1 MTKEAR
7 KNVRTTVSK
16 CMELM
21 VKGGRYESDEAK
33 EHVEQVL
40 QQIRTGT
47 ADDGAWAE
55 AMNQLLDVVLEIYP
69 EKQDKK
75 EEKEDDNDG
84 K

>member
-1 MTKEAR
+1 MTKVAR
-7 KNVRTTVSK
+7 KNVRETVAK
-16 CMELM
+16 CLELM

-47 ADDGAWAE
+47 AGDGAWAD
-55 AMNQLLDVVLEIYP
+55 AMNQLLDVVEGAYP
-69 EKQDKK
+69 EKQDEK
-75 EEKEDDNDG
+75 EEKEDGN